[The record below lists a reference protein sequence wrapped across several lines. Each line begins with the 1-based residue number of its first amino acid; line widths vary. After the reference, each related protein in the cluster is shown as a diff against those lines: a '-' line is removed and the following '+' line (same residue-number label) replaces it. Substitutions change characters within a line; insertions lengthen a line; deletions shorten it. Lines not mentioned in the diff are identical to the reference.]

1 LRSEVPQPSSA
12 IVVVGRKLIT
22 QKKFPKIDYTRL
34 YYPSAANKRLLR
46 RNISLKNERGDP
58 SDLRFKRREFLKAL
72 WQRDAA
78 GCDETACNICSRSVG
93 HFDFAAA
100 HITADADCRLTAER
114 LQLKMSDLPNVCICC
129 PTCNADEG
137 TVNLFEWLRFKGKTI
152 TTKQR
157 KLEVNAIAWL
167 EKHLDE
173 PVPE

>member
-1 LRSEVPQPSSA
+1 MIR
-12 IVVVGRKLIT
+12 
-22 QKKFPKIDYTRL
+22 RL
-34 YYPSAANKRLLR
+34 GGQLNLGTAN
-46 RNISLKNERGDP
+46 P
-58 SDLRFKRREFLKAL
+58 VHKAL